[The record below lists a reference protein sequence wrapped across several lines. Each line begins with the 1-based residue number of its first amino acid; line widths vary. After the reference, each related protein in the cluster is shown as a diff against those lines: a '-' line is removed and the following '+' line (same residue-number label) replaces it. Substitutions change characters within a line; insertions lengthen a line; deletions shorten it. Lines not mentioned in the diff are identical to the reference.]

1 MKTTKK
7 LVVLCLAL
15 LMCVITIVPSFSW
28 FTHEGANSGNRM
40 YYNRTDLPV
49 SKEGSVSIDTQAYQM
64 DGRDIKLDRQKNKL
78 VEDSMVTSVAAGTIR
93 YYKTTFTNNG
103 TGDSYLSLYLN
114 GINNNVKVK
123 IGSTYPTI
131 HEEPAGK
138 SERSVIPNPA
148 MRIYFEPRDA
158 KGWNGD
164 SMYIHAKPEGGNYPA
179 TGIAMTKANG
189 TVKNFTANTAT
200 NKNTFYADLPS
211 DSITEEFFISR
222 EQTYANCT
230 GFNRTRAFSAFVP
243 QTVYSLT
250 GFTTNDNN
258 LYAAVTSRTEVGAI
272 SVPYKLNYVAAAEGD
287 YVYVSLPSS
296 FKGGTASYALSS
308 GASSEAYEL
317 NASNG
322 RLKINQQG
330 TGNVVTTVTGDV
342 LGDTMTLETEI
353 LFDTEKNN
361 IPLSRNIMVPQ
372 GSSVYVEWYIDNGM
386 EQSVSFQT
394 SDIFVVY

>member
-28 FTHEGANSGNRM
+28 FTHEDANEGNRM
-40 YYNRTDLPV
+40 YYNRADLPV

-78 VEDSMVTSVAAGTIR
+78 VESSLVTSVAAGTIR

-114 GINNNVKVK
+114 GINNNVNVK

-131 HEEPAGK
+131 HEQPAGK

-164 SMYIHAKPEGGNYPA
+164 NMYLHTKAVGGSYA
-179 TGIAMTKANG
+179 ASGTAMTKANG
-189 TVKNFTANTAT
+189 TVNHFTQNTAT
-200 NKNTFYADLPS
+200 NSKTFYADLPA
-211 DSITEEFFISR
+211 DSVTEEFFISR

-230 GFNRTRAFSAFVP
+230 GFNRTRSFSSFVP

-258 LYAAVTSRTEVGAI
+258 LYAAVQTRTEDGAV
-272 SVPYKLNYVAAAEGD
+272 SVPYKLNYVAAAVGD

-296 FKGGTASYALSS
+296 FKGGTAAYALSS
-308 GASSEAYEL
+308 GSSSEAYEL

-322 RLKINQQG
+322 RLKINQEG
-330 TGNVVTTVTGDV
+330 TGNVVTTVTGDT